1 MTHSSAAYAK
11 AKKDGLITGHNN
23 YFGFS
28 VESDVKYPLSDSW
41 STVPAGY
48 IASSANDMGKYLQM
62 YLRGGYGILSDKSL
76 STMFRATVPMD
87 ESGETGYGMGWVR
100 SDKYVETVYNHTGLT
115 ETISQTCICFRR
127 AAWVLYSSQIPMTI
141 WSQTI

>member
-1 MTHSSAAYAK
+1 M
-11 AKKDGLITGHNN
+11 
-23 YFGFS
+23 
-28 VESDVKYPLSDSW
+28 KYPLSDSW

-76 STMFRATVPMD
+76 STMFRVTVPMD

-100 SDKYVETVYNHTGLT
+100 SDKYVETVYNHTRSHGELYRRHVSASG
-115 ETISQTCICFRR
+115 ERCGRCIPR
-127 AAWVLYSSQIPMTI
+127 
-141 WSQTI
+141 

>member
-1 MTHSSAAYAK
+1 M
-11 AKKDGLITGHNN
+11 
-23 YFGFS
+23 
-28 VESDVKYPLSDSW
+28 KYPLSDSW

-100 SDKYVETVYNHTGLT
+100 SDKYVETVNNHTGLT
-115 ETISQTCICFRR
+115 ENYISDMYLLRR
-127 AAWVLYSSQIPMTI
+127 AVWALYSSQIPMTI
-141 WSQTI
+141 WSRTI